1 MHWGGWIVSYNK
13 MLEILAGK
21 NPRSDQGTYINT
33 MEISFCVLHYTA
45 LTHWDWV
52 LHICISK
59 LTTISLDNGLSPD
72 RHQAII
78 WTNAGILLIGPLGTK
93 ISEIL
98 IEIHTFLFKKM
109 HLIITS
115 GKGQPFCIGLNI
127 LTHWHQAITWINLH
141 SSAKVHGTFTIGN
154 VQDIYLPI
162 ITHIRLQS
170 QFSVLLFFPDNS
182 FCFIHNFVLA
192 INICIWHYSMHS
204 SS

>member
-1 MHWGGWIVSYNK
+1 MLTSLQVEIQRDDDYRHANFCFLCLIKNEVMNTMHWGGWIVSYNK

-45 LTHWDWV
+45 VPHWGWV
-52 LHICISK
+52 LHICIRK
-59 LTTISLDNGLSPD
+59 LTIISSDNGLSPD

-78 WTNAGILLIGPLGTK
+78 STNAGILLIGPLGTN

-115 GKGQPFCIGLNI
+115 GKGQPFCIGLNM

-141 SSAKVHGTFTIGN
+141 SST
-154 VQDIYLPI
+154 
-162 ITHIRLQS
+162 
-170 QFSVLLFFPDNS
+170 
-182 FCFIHNFVLA
+182 
-192 INICIWHYSMHS
+192 
-204 SS
+204 